1 MATKINATPST
12 DVNFDSNLTYEDNFA
27 KWLTD
32 MVGHWA
38 KNYTGC
44 TFEITK
50 VGTETEGL
58 SANIKSTPKK
68 GINFDCNSSLEKDLK
83 SVQDNKKITVEKKA
97 SELSTTFTVTWKQEG
112 GTTTKKE
119 EDKKE
124 DKEKDKSKK
133 GQSAETSDTSDSKEG
148 QAYDRV
154 FGGLGQKLVQA
165 ALTGT
170 QKAAGAVQKTAEV
183 QKSHYVNDK
192 KLLEEIDRIKQ
203 LLK

>member
-1 MATKINATPST
+1 MAKKINITPTT

-27 KWLTD
+27 KWLTE
-32 MVGHWA
+32 MVEFWP

-68 GINFDCNSSLEKDLK
+68 GVNFDCNSSLEKDLK

-97 SELSTTFTVTWKQEG
+97 SELSTIFTVTWKKEG
-112 GTTTKKE
+112 GSTTK
-119 EDKKE
+119 
-124 DKEKDKSKK
+124 KEKDKSKEEK
-133 GQSAETSDTSDSKEG
+133 SKEEKSTDTSDSKEG
-148 QAYDRV
+148 KSYDRV
-154 FGGLGQKLVQA
+154 FGNLGQKLVQA

-170 QKAAGAVQKTAEV
+170 QKAAGTVQKTAEV
-183 QKSHYVNDK
+183 QQSHYINDK
-192 KLLEEIDRIKQ
+192 KLLEEIQRIKK